1 MVNYNCLRCGYETN
15 IKTILVRHLSRKIPC
30 KAIYED
36 IPTEHLKQKLLD
48 NEYKKECEN
57 YAKTAENHAKT
68 NEKYTKNGENHA
80 KTAEN
85 HAKTNEKYAKNGE
98 NHAKTA
104 ENHAKTNEKYTE
116 YSESDLSESFQD
128 SDSIDT
134 EEGMLICKECD
145 VKFNSKEELE
155 LHLKKKCKML
165 LKFNNIYNFD
175 GKTLGKNIFKN
186 KKEAGEIYIIQTD
199 YMTEDIYKI
208 GITRHI
214 SKRICQY
221 RSANSYEPRL
231 HYYFPCQ
238 DVKAIDKDLNKGLI
252 KFHVKREIFQGD
264 IEEIKDCIK
273 NIIMKKFNLKETK
286 VIEPEIKL
294 GDIRECIYCNK
305 CFYESKDLFKHFNLC
320 SNYRESLNKKA
331 VNVCEFCNKEFSSRQ
346 GKWRHLKSCKEK
358 AKDDDQKA
366 NLLHLV
372 DMLNLQLNEQKEQK
386 EQLKRRDE
394 QLNEELKRRDKQ
406 IEEQNKQINELIK
419 KAGITQNIQN
429 IQNNFKVL
437 AYKNTD
443 LSHLTDQDYIQCLN
457 RSNMVI
463 PNLIK
468 KIHFNPKKPEN
479 HNIYISNI
487 KNKYV
492 MIYDGTKWDLCSR
505 DETIDDLIDTNEM
518 VIEQKLEEWLE
529 NGKEYP
535 EIMKKFNRYLE
546 KKEKDEVINKIKEE
560 IRLILF
566 NNRNVIDKDSKK
578 AIDI

>member
-36 IPTEHLKQKLLD
+36 IPTKHLKQKLLE

-57 YAKTAENHAKT
+57 LTLKEPFLNPGAKKFTL
-68 NEKYTKNGENHA
+68 NESKMNPNESKMNPNESKMNPNESKMSDNESKMNPNESKMNPNESKMNPNESKN
-80 KTAEN
+80 
-85 HAKTNEKYAKNGE
+85 
-98 NHAKTA
+98 
-104 ENHAKTNEKYTE
+104 E
-116 YSESDLSESFQD
+116 Y
-128 SDSIDT
+128 
-134 EEGMLICKECD
+134 
-145 VKFNSKEELE
+145 
-155 LHLKKKCKML
+155 KCKYCE
-165 LKFNNIYNFD
+165 KSY
-175 GKTLGKNIFKN
+175 T
-186 KKEAGEIYIIQTD
+186 T
-199 YMTEDIYKI
+199 
-208 GITRHI
+208 
-214 SKRICQY
+214 
-221 RSANSYEPRL
+221 NSN
-231 HYYFPCQ
+231 
-238 DVKAIDKDLNKGLI
+238 LNK
-252 KFHVKREIFQGD
+252 
-264 IEEIKDCIK
+264 
-273 NIIMKKFNLKETK
+273 
-286 VIEPEIKL
+286 
-294 GDIRECIYCNK
+294 
-305 CFYESKDLFKHFNLC
+305 
-320 SNYRESLNKKA
+320 
-331 VNVCEFCNKEFSSRQ
+331 
-346 GKWRHLKSCKEK
+346 HLKSCKEK
-358 AKDDDQKA
+358 AKDDDQKD

-372 DMLNLQLNEQKEQK
+372 DMLNLQLKEQNEQKVQLKEQK
-386 EQLKRRDE
+386 E

>member
-1 MVNYNCLRCGYETN
+1 MVNYNCPRCGYQTN
-15 IKTILVRHLSRKIPC
+15 IRTKYVNHLRRKFICENTISNDSLQS
-30 KAIYED
+30 
-36 IPTEHLKQKLLD
+36 
-48 NEYKKECEN
+48 EYKKYDISDKLESHEKYPENHAKHPENHAKPAEN
-57 YAKTAENHAKT
+57 YAKHTEN
-68 NEKYTKNGENHA
+68 
-80 KTAEN
+80 
-85 HAKTNEKYAKNGE
+85 YAKYPE
-98 NHAKTA
+98 NY
-104 ENHAKTNEKYTE
+104 E
-116 YSESDLSESFQD
+116 D

-145 VKFNSKEELE
+145 LKFDSKEDLE
-155 LHLKKKCKML
+155 LHLKKKCKMSL
-165 LKFNNIYNFD
+165 SFNNIYNFD
-175 GKTLGKNIFKN
+175 GKTLGKYIFKN
-186 KKEAGEIYIIQTD
+186 KKNAGEIYIIQTD
-199 YMTEDIYKI
+199 YMTEDVFKI
-208 GITRHI
+208 GITKHI
-214 SKRICQY
+214 SKRVCQY
-221 RSANSYEPRL
+221 RTSNSYEPRL

-238 DVKAIDKDLNKGLI
+238 DVRAIDNDLNIGLG
-252 KFHVKREIFQGD
+252 KFHVKREIFKGD
-264 IEEIKDCIK
+264 LDEIKDCIK

-346 GKWRHLKSCKEK
+346 GKWKHLKTCKEK
-358 AKDDDQKA
+358 KKDDEDKA
-366 NLLHLV
+366 NLLNLV
-372 DMLNLQLNEQKEQK
+372 DMLNMQLQEQR
-386 EQLKRRDE
+386 EQLQE
-394 QLNEELKRRDKQ
+394 QR
-406 IEEQNKQINELIK
+406 EQNKEQRVEFQKQISEQNNQIKELIK
-419 KAGITQNIQN
+419 KAGVNIGTQNIQN
-429 IQNNFKVL
+429 NIKIL

-443 LSHLTDQDYIQCLN
+443 LSHLTDQDYLQCLN

-492 MIYDGTKWDLCSR
+492 MIYDGGKWNLHNQ
-505 DETIDDLIDTNEM
+505 DETIDDLIDTNEV

-546 KKEKDEVINKIKEE
+546 KKEKDAVINKVKEE
-560 IRLILF
+560 IKLILF
-566 NNRNVIDKDSKK
+566 NNRKIGNKDVEIK
-578 AIDI
+578 